1 MKRLILH
8 ILFAIVLTG
17 NDVWADTCSDLG
29 YTQTSVS
36 SCAGEYLVCPDD
48 TSKIY
53 CIERNSAFTN
63 IVPNWTSSSTLIST
77 SSSAGTSKFPSGN
90 GWICYKQTSYSEGY
104 GTNKY
109 GSINGITM
117 FNHGGRGGSWE
128 DYNYVFAPVCSSDS
142 ILSYWGNVTYFPAGQ

>member
-90 GWICYKQTSYSEGY
+90 G
-104 GTNKY
+104 
-109 GSINGITM
+109 
-117 FNHGGRGGSWE
+117 
-128 DYNYVFAPVCSSDS
+128 
-142 ILSYWGNVTYFPAGQ
+142 

>member
-90 GWICYKQTSYSEGY
+90 GWSIYHQLDLAGFFINKQVTAKA
-104 GTNKY
+104 TVQ
-109 GSINGITM
+109 INMVRLTASPCLIM
-117 FNHGGRGGSWE
+117 
-128 DYNYVFAPVCSSDS
+128 
-142 ILSYWGNVTYFPAGQ
+142 AGEAAAGKIIIMCLLRFVLLTAF

>member
-63 IVPNWTSSSTLIST
+63 IVPVQELPNFLQATAGFFINKQVTAKATVQINMVRLTASPCLIM
-77 SSSAGTSKFPSGN
+77 AGK
-90 GWICYKQTSYSEGY
+90 
-104 GTNKY
+104 
-109 GSINGITM
+109 
-117 FNHGGRGGSWE
+117 
-128 DYNYVFAPVCSSDS
+128 AA
-142 ILSYWGNVTYFPAGQ
+142 AGKIIIMCLLRFVLLTAF